1 MPQWLQAAA
10 NIAAATFAVFA
21 LIAILAAVRIGDED
35 RKQGKNGT
43 TRAEEPDDGDFAH
56 HLAHFET
63 GAAGYAKP
71 LFRACMEW

>member
-35 RKQGKNGT
+35 RK
-43 TRAEEPDDGDFAH
+43 
-56 HLAHFET
+56 
-63 GAAGYAKP
+63 
-71 LFRACMEW
+71 